1 MSHLRKKRYK
11 HAVGLSYRGH
21 QNETPSLSLSQDQGF
36 ADQVVKMAERFGIPV
51 VDRPELA
58 RALRLLEV
66 DQEIPEE
73 LFEAVAVV
81 LAEIEKRT

>member
-1 MSHLRKKRYK
+1 MSDKPKKRYK
-11 HAVGLSYRGH
+11 HAVGLQYKGLEA
-21 QNETPSLSLSQDQGF
+21 ETPSLTLNQDEGF
-36 ADQVVKMAERFGIPV
+36 ADEVVKLAERFGIPV
-51 VDRPELA
+51 VDRPELV
-58 RALRLLEV
+58 RALRALEL